1 MQFAIGITAKRRV
14 EFEAMHGRPDGSPEN
29 AYWNVAP
36 GIIYS
41 IAHRPGEFSLAK
53 RSASTSQNT
62 NFVYN
67 LNLTLFLETPM
78 ARVPASEFQR
88 EFGRLRG
95 VAHREAVIVT
105 SHGRDD
111 VVLVSAE
118 EYQRLRGLD
127 RRAMHVSELSDE
139 DLAALDAVEIP
150 AEAARYNHE
159 MT

>member
-1 MQFAIGITAKRRV
+1 
-14 EFEAMHGRPDGSPEN
+14 
-29 AYWNVAP
+29 
-36 GIIYS
+36 
-41 IAHRPGEFSLAK
+41 
-53 RSASTSQNT
+53 
-62 NFVYN
+62 
-67 LNLTLFLETPM
+67 M

-95 VAHREAVIVT
+95 VAHREAVT

-118 EYQRLRGLD
+118 EYQRLRNLD

-139 DLAALDAVEIP
+139 EVAALNSVEIP